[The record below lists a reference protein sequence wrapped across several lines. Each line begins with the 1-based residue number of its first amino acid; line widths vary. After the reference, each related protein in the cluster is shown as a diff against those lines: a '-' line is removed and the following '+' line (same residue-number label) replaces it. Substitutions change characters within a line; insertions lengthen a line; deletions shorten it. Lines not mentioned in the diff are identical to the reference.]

1 MKEEILE
8 ALSKPYV
15 HTIKDINKA
24 TGIKRID
31 VEDILT
37 VLKKD
42 GYVYKFDNRYY
53 LRKKGVIQIKDRG
66 FGFIH
71 VDGEDADYY
80 VDAFN
85 TKDAANGDIV
95 DFYVL
100 PKTSDDFLDNAC
112 VISVLERKNTH
123 VFGKLIEKKN
133 KKGTFYFVASHDAS
147 YDVKCFIKEEELN
160 NAVPGAIV
168 SAKITKY
175 LSDAVTEGYI
185 EKILGYGSDPGID
198 ISLVKL
204 RLVH

>member
-80 VDAFN
+80 VDAL
-85 TKDAANGDIV
+85 I
-95 DFYVL
+95 L
-100 PKTSDDFLDNAC
+100 RMLQM
-112 VISVLERKNTH
+112 VIS
-123 VFGKLIEKKN
+123 LIFM
-133 KKGTFYFVASHDAS
+133 FYL
-147 YDVKCFIKEEELN
+147 K
-160 NAVPGAIV
+160 
-168 SAKITKY
+168 
-175 LSDAVTEGYI
+175 
-185 EKILGYGSDPGID
+185 
-198 ISLVKL
+198 
-204 RLVH
+204 RLMIF